1 MEVKKPGCREGS
13 ATRSGGRAIPP
24 KHRRGG
30 VKYDPPPF
38 TADLSNYCSKPLWK
52 ATKCRQNS
60 GMTFHINMEF
70 IDTII

>member
-38 TADLSNYCSKPLWK
+38 HCRPVKLLFEAIMESNK
-52 ATKCRQNS
+52 
-60 GMTFHINMEF
+60 M
-70 IDTII
+70 